1 MTSAQQKVL
10 KSMHERGEATRP
22 QLAQA
27 TGLSLV
33 SVGKAVAALCTSGE
47 LYEIAEVPSG
57 GGRPVKLY
65 RYNADYACHVLVQGQ
80 KEGALLNCT
89 ITLLDLH
96 GRELRDIHAN
106 FAYLEPESFD
116 GLLMK
121 LLRRQK
127 VRSITLILP
136 SENLPVG
143 MSNHLKS
150 LYNCQVNTPT
160 PATILAQGSKGE
172 TATICLMP
180 GAYPTCTM
188 YRHGRFSES
197 GPLHLLPAPMDWLS
211 LDYSDRNQVEEMVA
225 RLLLT
230 ITCTIRPE
238 RITLYSPPFSSRLIE
253 RIRYNADTKLR
264 NMLPHLTFEQIHN
277 KLFVQKMLDFC
288 VSRV

>member
-1 MTSAQQKVL
+1 M

-33 SVGKAVAALCTSGE
+33 SVGRAVASLCSRGE

-65 RYNADYACHVLVQGQ
+65 RYNADYACHVLIRGL
-80 KEGALLNCT
+80 KEGALLSCT
-89 ITLLDLH
+89 ITQLDLH
-96 GRELRDIHAN
+96 GRELRGQHAN

-116 GLLMK
+116 GVMMQ

-136 SENLPVG
+136 AENLPLG
-143 MSNHLKS
+143 MAKHLKT
-150 LYNCQVNTPT
+150 LYNCPVNTPT
-160 PATILAQGSKGE
+160 PATILAQGSKSE

-180 GAYPTCTM
+180 GTYPTCTM
-188 YRHGRFSES
+188 HRDGRFSES
-197 GPLHLLPAPMDWLS
+197 GPLHLLPAPTDWLS

-230 ITCTIRPE
+230 ITCIIQPE
-238 RITLYSPPFSSRLIE
+238 RITLYSPPFSLRLIE

-264 NMLPHLTFEQIHN
+264 NMLPHLTFEHIHS

-288 VSRV
+288 VSCT